1 MPGKNPRSASASSRV
16 DLCPTTHA
24 GGACRVAGHAEESR
38 PGGDVLSGDTPDAAV
53 RFAEVFTR
61 LMAYLVE
68 VSVGSSETFLAV
80 GQDTRARSF
89 TTEEE
94 EVA

>member
-1 MPGKNPRSASASSRV
+1 M
-16 DLCPTTHA
+16 
-24 GGACRVAGHAEESR
+24 
-38 PGGDVLSGDTPDAAV
+38 LSGDTPDAAV